1 METVVIRVEKFFLD
15 DIDIQNKVVNVDLL
29 KYKDALWMFGRK
41 LTILVRSKNDAL
53 FFILVSYFQ

>member
-1 METVVIRVEKFFLD
+1 METVVIRVEKCFLD

-29 KYKDALWMFGRK
+29 KYKDASWMFGKK

-53 FFILVSYFQ
+53 FLS